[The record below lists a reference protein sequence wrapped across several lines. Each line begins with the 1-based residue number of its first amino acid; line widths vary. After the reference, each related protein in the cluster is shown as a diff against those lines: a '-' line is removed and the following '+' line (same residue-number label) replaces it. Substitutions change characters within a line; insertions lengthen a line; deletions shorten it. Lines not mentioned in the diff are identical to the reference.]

1 MFEPILA
8 CTVPAMFAVSMAATA
23 ISTAVAY
30 SGQRSAAKAQRE
42 FQEAN
47 RKANN
52 EGMILEARSANIKAA
67 QEKRASAQQG
77 EAIRRQAMGAKSDA
91 QMAMSE
97 SGATGLTFV
106 QAMSNFDKQESSLKH
121 ALAEEQSMREGSHN
135 RYLDHLYQST
145 LQANIAGAQPV
156 QSPSALG
163 AISGFVGKTMPV
175 AYEMG
180 KDAGW
185 FNKRKPLP
193 FADDDL

>member
-8 CTVPAMFAVSMAATA
+8 CSVPAMFAVSMAATA
-23 ISTAVAY
+23 ISTVVAY

-91 QMAMSE
+91 QTAMSE

-106 QAMSNFDKQESSLKH
+106 QAMSNFDQQESSLKH

-163 AISGFVGKTMPV
+163 AISGFVGEAMPQV
-175 AYEMG
+175 YEYG
-180 KDAGW
+180 KDRGW
-185 FNKRKPLP
+185 KMFDKKG
-193 FADDDL
+193 DV